1 MTVGRAD
8 VTDHEAHWTSDTD
21 HQKPIDQRQANR
33 ARYVK
38 TERLYHR
45 GKHCRQ

>member
-1 MTVGRAD
+1 MTAGRAD
-8 VTDHEAHWTSDTD
+8 VTDHEAHWKSDTD